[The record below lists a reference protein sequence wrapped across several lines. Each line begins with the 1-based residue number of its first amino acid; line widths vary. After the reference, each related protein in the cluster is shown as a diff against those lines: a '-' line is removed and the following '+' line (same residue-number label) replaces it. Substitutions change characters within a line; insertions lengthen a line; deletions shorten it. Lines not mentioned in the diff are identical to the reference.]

1 MTPRDILVEIRAA
14 GGDLR
19 VVDGKLSVVRR
30 HVVPD
35 ALVSVAREN
44 AAGLRAILA
53 EHVSTG
59 SATEAVIA
67 AQRLLRSR
75 RWQFEPAPCDF
86 PIGPAGRY
94 CERCGAP
101 FLTHHDPRRG
111 RAR

>member
-1 MTPRDILVEIRAA
+1 VTPQDILVEIRAV
-14 GGDLR
+14 GGYLQ
-19 VVDGKLSVVRR
+19 VVDGKLSILRR
-30 HVVPD
+30 HFVPD
-35 ALVSVAREN
+35 ALVSIAREN

-53 EHVSTG
+53 ENTSTG

-101 FLTHHDPRRG
+101 FLTHHDPRRD